1 MARFEA
7 HRRQLIAQRRVRTV
21 LLVAGFLVAIVVS
34 ANVAQLLPDKLAA
47 GLPKVGGYIQAITP
61 NLKWPVLFAGTK
73 TEGSLAY
80 WYFNLPK
87 YLLLLL
93 ETVNMALFATCLGT
107 TGAMLLCFPA
117 SRNLCAAPGSTP
129 PRGG

>member
-93 ETVNMALFATCLGT
+93 ETISNIGAVRDVPRHDRCHAALLPGQPQPGAQHLGV
-107 TGAMLLCFPA
+107 
-117 SRNLCAAPGSTP
+117 
-129 PRGG
+129 